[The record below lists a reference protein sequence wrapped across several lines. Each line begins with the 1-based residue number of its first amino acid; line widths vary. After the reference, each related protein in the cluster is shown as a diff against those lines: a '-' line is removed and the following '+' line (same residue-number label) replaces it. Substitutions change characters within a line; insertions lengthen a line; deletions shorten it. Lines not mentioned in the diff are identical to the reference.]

1 MTFSQ
6 GLILFCA
13 AILGGT
19 LNAVAG
25 GGSFICFPAL
35 VFTGLPAIS
44 ANATNSVALWPG
56 SVASVGAYRRELA
69 RQTLILLILMISM
82 SLIGGI
88 LGALLLLKT
97 PPEIFVRLVP
107 YLLLVATL
115 LFTFSGPITA
125 RLRRQRLVGSP
136 MGAVGIVPNASSAR
150 HRVGARHRTGA
161 SPVRPYSADPI
172 PIAPTLE
179 KEEQA
184 NAVLQLNG
192 IEGQATTATL
202 GKETLSVPMFV
213 GLSFAQLV
221 IAVYG
226 GYFGGGIGILML
238 AALAMIGMSD
248 IHVMNALKTL
258 LASCINGVAVI
269 TFIVAGVV
277 AWPQA
282 ILMIIGAVIGGYGGA
297 YYARKISQK
306 WVRLFVI
313 VVGFS
318 MTIYFLFLRK

>member
-1 MTFSQ
+1 LLQQPLGLLRIEIKKEVMTFPQ

-19 LNAVAG
+19 LNSVAG

-35 VFTGLPAIS
+35 VFTGLPAIP

-69 RQTLILLILMISM
+69 RQERVLLILMVST

-125 RLRRQRLVGSP
+125 RLRRQKPVGVRT
-136 MGAVGIVPNASSAR
+136 GAVG
-150 HRVGARHRTGA
+150 TGLA
-161 SPVRPYSADPI
+161 PVRI
-172 PIAPTLE
+172 PTAPDSAPTLE
-179 KEEQA
+179 K
-184 NAVLQLNG
+184 VS
-192 IEGQATTATL
+192 
-202 GKETLSVPMFV
+202 LSVPLFV
-213 GLSFAQLV
+213 GLAFAQLL

-238 AALAMIGMSD
+238 AALAVMGMSD

-297 YYARKISQK
+297 YYARKIPQK

-313 VVGFS
+313 GVGFS
-318 MTIYFLFLRK
+318 MTIYFLFLHK

>member
-1 MTFSQ
+1 MNFSQ

-25 GGSFICFPAL
+25 GGSFIGFPAL
-35 VFTGLPAIS
+35 VFTGLPAIP
-44 ANATNSVALWPG
+44 ANATNTVALWPG

-69 RQTLILLILMISM
+69 EQKPALLILLIST

-97 PPEIFVRLVP
+97 PPEVFVHLVP

-115 LFTFSGPITA
+115 LFTFSGPITT
-125 RLRRQRLVGSP
+125 RLRRQGLRTSAPSGGNKPTPFEDESP
-136 MGAVGIVPNASSAR
+136 AEGF
-150 HRVGARHRTGA
+150 RT
-161 SPVRPYSADPI
+161 ADPLQLST
-172 PIAPTLE
+172 APTLE
-179 KEEQA
+179 KARQF
-184 NAVLQLNG
+184 G
-192 IEGQATTATL
+192 
-202 GKETLSVPMFV
+202 VPTFI
-213 GLSFAQLV
+213 GLSLAQMA

-238 AALAMIGMSD
+238 ATLAMMGMND

-269 TFIVAGVV
+269 TFIIAGVV
-277 AWPQA
+277 VWPQA
-282 ILMIIGAVIGGYGGA
+282 ILMIIGAIIGGYGGA
-297 YYARKISQK
+297 YYARKIEQK

-313 VVGFS
+313 LVGFS
-318 MTIYFLFLRK
+318 MTFYFLFLRT

>member
-1 MTFSQ
+1 MSMTFSQ
-6 GLILFCA
+6 GLLLFCA

-35 VFTGLPAIS
+35 VFTGLPPIS

-56 SVASVGAYRRELA
+56 SVASVGAYRRELTQQK
-69 RQTLILLILMISM
+69 RILLVLMVCT
-82 SLIGGI
+82 SLVGGI

-97 PPEIFVRLVP
+97 PQEVFVRLVP

-115 LFTFSGPITA
+115 LFTFSGPIVERLRGQGRAAPTSEGEGPA
-125 RLRRQRLVGSP
+125 SGSIAGRLRGQGQAPMLGEEGQVAASIVELRRQGGVVAP
-136 MGAVGIVPNASSAR
+136 MLG
-150 HRVGARHRTGA
+150 
-161 SPVRPYSADPI
+161 
-172 PIAPTLE
+172 
-179 KEEQA
+179 K
-184 NAVLQLNG
+184 
-192 IEGQATTATL
+192 EGQAMISVL
-202 GKETLSVPMFV
+202 GDVSLSVPVLV
-213 GLSFAQLV
+213 GLCCAQLV
-221 IAVYG
+221 ISVYG

-238 AALAMIGMSD
+238 AALAVMGMSD
-248 IHVMNALKTL
+248 IHVMNGLKTL

-269 TFIVAGVV
+269 TFVAARVV

-282 ILMIIGAVIGGYGGA
+282 ILMIVGAIIGGYGGA
-297 YYARKISQK
+297 YYARKVPQK

-318 MTIYFLFLRK
+318 MTFYFFFLHK

>member
-1 MTFSQ
+1 MSMTFSQ

-19 LNAVAG
+19 LNSVAG
-25 GGSFICFPAL
+25 GGSFIGFPAL

-44 ANATNSVALWPG
+44 ANATNTVALWPG

-69 RQTLILLILMISM
+69 EQKPALLILLVST

-97 PPEIFVRLVP
+97 PPQVFVRLIP

-115 LFTFSGPITA
+115 LFTLSGPITTK
-125 RLRRQRLVGSP
+125 LRGQGL
-136 MGAVGIVPNASSAR
+136 
-150 HRVGARHRTGA
+150 RT
-161 SPVRPYSADPI
+161 ADPAGEDNSPFGGQLPTTPMLEKTQLSI
-172 PIAPTLE
+172 PTL
-179 KEEQA
+179 
-184 NAVLQLNG
+184 
-192 IEGQATTATL
+192 I
-202 GKETLSVPMFV
+202 
-213 GLSFAQLV
+213 GLSCAQMV
-221 IAVYG
+221 IAIYG

-238 AALAMIGMSD
+238 ATLAIMGMND

-258 LASCINGVAVI
+258 LASFINGVAVI
-269 TFIVAGVV
+269 TFIIAGVV

-282 ILMIIGAVIGGYGGA
+282 ILMIVGAVIGGYGGA
-297 YYARKISQK
+297 YYARKIEQK

-313 VVGFS
+313 FVGFS
-318 MTIYFLFLRK
+318 MSFYFLFLRT

>member
-6 GLILFCA
+6 ALILFCA

-19 LNAVAG
+19 LNSVAG
-25 GGSFICFPAL
+25 GGSFIGFPAL
-35 VFTGLPAIS
+35 IFTGLPAIS

-69 RQTLILLILMISM
+69 RQKRVLLILMVCT

-97 PPEIFVRLVP
+97 PPEIFLRLVP

-115 LFTFSGPITA
+115 LFTFSGPIIA
-125 RLRRQRLVGSP
+125 RLRDQGQ
-136 MGAVGIVPNASSAR
+136 AA
-150 HRVGARHRTGA
+150 
-161 SPVRPYSADPI
+161 
-172 PIAPTLE
+172 APTLE
-179 KEEQA
+179 KEGQA
-184 NAVLQLNG
+184 AAPTLEKEGRQAIVPTLEK
-192 IEGQATTATL
+192 EGQATASL
-202 GKETLSVPMFV
+202 LEKASLSVPMLV
-213 GLSFAQLV
+213 GLACAQLV

-238 AALAMIGMSD
+238 ATLAMMGMSD
-248 IHVMNALKTL
+248 IHVMNGLKTL

-269 TFIVAGVV
+269 TFITAGVV

-282 ILMIIGAVIGGYGGA
+282 ILMIIGAIIGGYGGA
-297 YYARKISQK
+297 YYARKVPQK

-318 MTIYFLFLRK
+318 MTIYFFFLRK

>member
-6 GLILFCA
+6 ALILFIA

-25 GGSFICFPAL
+25 GGSFIGFPAL
-35 VFTGLPAIS
+35 VFTGLPAIP
-44 ANATNSVALWPG
+44 ANATNTVALWPG
-56 SVASVGAYRRELA
+56 AVASVGAYRRELA
-69 RQTLILLILMISM
+69 EQKPALLILLVST

-97 PPEIFVRLVP
+97 PPEVFVHLVP

-115 LFTFSGPITA
+115 LFALSGPLTTKLRGRGLQTA
-125 RLRRQRLVGSP
+125 DRGRRNDPLPSSVSLQRLP
-136 MGAVGIVPNASSAR
+136 
-150 HRVGARHRTGA
+150 T
-161 SPVRPYSADPI
+161 
-172 PIAPTLE
+172 APTLE
-179 KEEQA
+179 KA
-184 NAVLQLNG
+184 RLS
-192 IEGQATTATL
+192 IPTL
-202 GKETLSVPMFV
+202 IALSI
-213 GLSFAQLV
+213 AQMG

-238 AALAMIGMSD
+238 ATLAMMGMDD

-258 LASCINGVAVI
+258 LASFINGVAVI
-269 TFIVAGVV
+269 TFIIAGVV

-282 ILMIIGAVIGGYGGA
+282 ILMIVGAVIGGYGGA
-297 YYARKISQK
+297 YYARKIKQK

-313 VVGFS
+313 FVGFS
-318 MTIYFLFLRK
+318 MTFYFLFLRS